1 MSATPFKMQPFTRL
15 SGTAVALRRDNIDTD
30 QILPARYLKVARADG
45 LAEALFRD
53 LRYDAT
59 GKPRDFPLNDPAR
72 ADASILIGRKNF
84 GVGSSREAAVYTLV
98 DNGFRVVVATS
109 FGDIFAGNAVNN
121 GLVAAIV
128 SEEDIEK
135 LLSAVE
141 QTGKADVDLEQQTIR
156 SGNYVVPFTID
167 PARRMRLLNGW
178 DDLDLTATYKSQI
191 DAFAARDK
199 AARPWAVPV
208 QS

>member
-1 MSATPFKMQPFTRL
+1 MDQFKMKPFTRL
-15 SGTAVALRRDNIDTD
+15 AGTAVALRRDNVDTD

-53 LRYDAT
+53 LRQDAS
-59 GKPRDFPLNDPAR
+59 GKPRPEFPLNDPAR
-72 ADASILIGRKNF
+72 QDASIMIARHNF
-84 GVGSSREAAVYTLV
+84 GVGSSREAAVYTIV

-109 FGDIFAGNAVNN
+109 FGDIFAQNSVNN

-128 SEEDIEK
+128 TPEDIEK

-141 QTGKADVDLEQQTIR
+141 QTGKAEVDLEEQTIK
-156 SGNYVVPFTID
+156 SGNYVVNFTID
-167 PARRMRLLNGW
+167 AARKMRLLNGW
-178 DDLDLTATYKSQI
+178 DDLDLTKQYTGQI
-191 DAFAARDK
+191 DAFAAKDK

-208 QS
+208 QG